1 MKKFKALYYSL
12 YIILALIIIGFYL
25 INYGN
30 PIIKARVE
38 KDAKEYIKTHHAD
51 LDLEIEGVSYQM
63 MGGFYI
69 VELQDKHSQD
79 TNFELNYDAHGKFM
93 FSTYDEILN
102 NTYNRYRAFLKDYA
116 KDIAD
121 EEAFDFE
128 LSLEP
133 DNELK
138 YEYYL
143 KLDQEFDREHLPSKV
158 LAHFHAYEDE
168 PSLEGMMTRLKKVQK
183 ATSKR
188 NLDVR
193 YYSSRIIPTAD
204 KAEEG
209 MAEPWWNAISVDRV
223 MEKTIIDGNMET
235 LERIY
240 ERKKR

>member
-12 YIILALIIIGFYL
+12 YIILALIVIGFYL

-38 KDAKEYIKTHHAD
+38 KDANEYIKTHHAD
-51 LDLEIEGVSYQM
+51 LEHETKGVSYQM
-63 MGGFYI
+63 MGGFYV

-79 TNFELNYDAHGKFM
+79 TNFKLNYDAHGKFM
-93 FSTYDEILN
+93 YTTYDEILK
-102 NTYNRYRAFLKDYA
+102 NTYDRYRVFLKDYA
-116 KDIAD
+116 KDIAE
-121 EEAFDFE
+121 EEAFDFKF
-128 LSLEP
+128 SLEP

-143 KLDQEFDREHLPSKV
+143 KLDQDFDREHLPSKI
-158 LAHFHAYEDE
+158 LAHFHAYEDK

-193 YYSSRIIPTAD
+193 YYSGRIIPTAD

-209 MAEPWWNAISVDRV
+209 MAEKWGSAISIDKV

-235 LERIY
+235 LERLY
-240 ERKKR
+240 ERQK

>member
-38 KDAKEYIKTHHAD
+38 KDAKEYTKTHHKD
-51 LDLEIEGVSYQM
+51 LDLEIKGVSYQM

-69 VELQDKHSQD
+69 VELQDRESQD
-79 TNFELNYDAHGKFM
+79 TNFKLNYDAHGKFM
-93 FSTYDEILN
+93 YSTYYEILD
-102 NTYNRYRAFLKDYA
+102 NTYKRYEAFLKDYA
-116 KDIAD
+116 KDIA
-121 EEAFDFE
+121 EEAGLDFE
-128 LSLEP
+128 LRLLP

-143 KLDQEFDREHLPSKV
+143 KLDQDFDREHLPSKV
-158 LAHFHAYEDE
+158 LADFKAYEEE
-168 PSLEGMMTRLKKVQK
+168 PSLDGFMKKLKEVHK
-183 ATSKR
+183 AISDI

-193 YYSSRIIPTAD
+193 YYSGMIIPLAD

-209 MAEPWWNAISVDRV
+209 MAEKWWNAIRIDRV
-223 MEKTIIDGNMET
+223 LEKIIVDGNMEA
-235 LERIY
+235 LERLY
-240 ERKKR
+240 ERKK

>member
-30 PIIKARVE
+30 PIIKARVK
-38 KDAKEYIKTHHAD
+38 KDAKEYTKVHHAD
-51 LDLEIEGVSYQM
+51 LDLEIKGVSYQM
-63 MGGFYI
+63 MGGFYT
-69 VELQDKHSQD
+69 VKLQDKHSQD
-79 TNFELNYDAHGKFM
+79 TSFELNYDASGKFM
-93 FSTYDEILN
+93 FSTYYEILD
-102 NTYNRYRAFLKDYA
+102 NTYKRYEAFLKDYA

-183 ATSKR
+183 AIAKR

-193 YYSSRIIPTAD
+193 YYSGRIIPTAD

-209 MAEPWWNAISVDRV
+209 MAEPWWNAISVDKV
-223 MEKTIIDGNMET
+223 MEKTIVDGNMET

-240 ERKKR
+240 ERQK

>member
-38 KDAKEYIKTHHAD
+38 KDANEYIKTNHAD
-51 LDLEIEGVSYQM
+51 LELETKGVSYQM

-69 VELQDKHSQD
+69 VEFQDRESQD
-79 TNFELNYDAHGKFM
+79 TNFKLNYDAHGKFM
-93 FSTYDEILN
+93 YTTYDEILK
-102 NTYNRYRAFLKDYA
+102 NTYDRYRAFLKDYA

-158 LAHFHAYEDE
+158 
-168 PSLEGMMTRLKKVQK
+168 
-183 ATSKR
+183 
-188 NLDVR
+188 
-193 YYSSRIIPTAD
+193 
-204 KAEEG
+204 
-209 MAEPWWNAISVDRV
+209 
-223 MEKTIIDGNMET
+223 
-235 LERIY
+235 
-240 ERKKR
+240 

>member
-38 KDAKEYIKTHHAD
+38 KDAKEYIKINHAH
-51 LDLEIEGVSYQM
+51 LDLETKGLSYQM

-93 FSTYDEILN
+93 FSTYYEILD

-143 KLDQEFDREHLPSKV
+143 KLDQEFDREHLPSKI

-168 PSLEGMMTRLKKVQK
+168 PSLDGMMTRLKKVQK
-183 ATSKR
+183 AIAKR

-193 YYSSRIIPTAD
+193 YYSGRIIPTAD

-209 MAEPWWNAISVDRV
+209 MAEKWGSAISIDKV

-235 LERIY
+235 LKRLY
-240 ERKKR
+240 ERQK

>member
-12 YIILALIIIGFYL
+12 YIILALIVIGYYL
-25 INYGN
+25 ITYGN

-38 KDAKEYIKTHHAD
+38 KDAKEYIKTNHAD
-51 LDLEIEGVSYQM
+51 LDLDIKGVSYQM
-63 MGGFYI
+63 MGSFYT
-69 VELQDKHSQD
+69 VKLQDKESRD
-79 TNFELNYDAHGKFM
+79 TCFELNYDHGGKFRY
-93 FSTYDEILN
+93 STYDEILD
-102 NTYNRYRAFLKDYA
+102 NTYKRYEVFLKDYA

-128 LSLEP
+128 LRLLP

-143 KLDQEFDREHLPSKV
+143 KLDQDFDREHLPSKV

-183 ATSKR
+183 AIAKR
-188 NLDVR
+188 NLDVH
-193 YYSSRIIPTAD
+193 YYSGRIIPTAD

-209 MAEPWWNAISVDRV
+209 MAEKWGSAISVDRV
-223 MEKTIIDGNMET
+223 MEKTILDGNMET
-235 LERIY
+235 LERLY
-240 ERKKR
+240 EHKK

>member
-12 YIILALIIIGFYL
+12 YIILALIVIGYFL

-30 PIIKARVE
+30 PIIKAKVE
-38 KDAKEYIKTHHAD
+38 KDATEYISRHYKD
-51 LDLEIEGVSYQM
+51 LDLEIIGVSYQM
-63 MGGFYI
+63 TGSFYT
-69 VELQDKHSQD
+69 VKLQDKVSQD
-79 TNFELNYDAHGKFM
+79 TCFELNYDSSGKFM
-93 FSTYDEILN
+93 FSTYYEILD
-102 NTYNRYRAFLKDYA
+102 NTYKRYEAFLKDYA

-133 DNELK
+133 DSNLK
-138 YEYYL
+138 YEHYL
-143 KLDQEFDREHLPSKV
+143 TLDQEFDREHLPSKV

-193 YYSSRIIPTAD
+193 YYSGRIIPTAD

-209 MAEPWWNAISVDRV
+209 MAEPWWHAISAERV
-223 MEKTIIDGNMET
+223 MEKTIVDGNMET
-235 LERIY
+235 LER
-240 ERKKR
+240 RSNK

>member
-30 PIIKARVE
+30 PIIKARVK
-38 KDAKEYIKTHHAD
+38 KDAMEYIKTNHAD
-51 LDLEIEGVSYQM
+51 LDLDIKGVSYQM
-63 MGGFYI
+63 MGSFYT
-69 VELQDKHSQD
+69 VKLQDKNSRD
-79 TNFELNYDAHGKFM
+79 TSFELNYDARGKFM
-93 FSTYDEILN
+93 YSTYYEILN
-102 NTYNRYRAFLKDYA
+102 NTYKRYETFLKDYA

-121 EEAFDFE
+121 EEGFDFE

-133 DNELK
+133 DSDLK

-158 LAHFHAYEDE
+158 LAHFHAYEDK
-168 PSLEGMMTRLKKVQK
+168 PSLDGMMTRLKKVQK
-183 ATSKR
+183 AMSKR

-193 YYSSRIIPTAD
+193 YYSGRIIPTAD

-209 MAEPWWNAISVDRV
+209 MGEPWWNAISVDKV
-223 MEKTIIDGNMET
+223 MEKTILDGNMET
-235 LERIY
+235 LERLC
-240 ERKKR
+240 ERKK

>member
-38 KDAKEYIKTHHAD
+38 KDAKEYTKTNHAE
-51 LDLEIEGVSYQM
+51 LDLEIKGLSYQM
-63 MGGFYI
+63 MGGFYT
-69 VELQDKHSQD
+69 VKLQDKESRD
-79 TNFELNYDAHGKFM
+79 TCFELNYDHSGKFRY
-93 FSTYDEILN
+93 STYDEILD
-102 NTYNRYRAFLKDYA
+102 NTYDRYRAFLKDYA

-143 KLDQEFDREHLPSKV
+143 TLDQEFDREHLPSKV
-158 LAHFHAYEDE
+158 LAHLHAYEDE
-168 PSLEGMMTRLKKVQK
+168 PSLEGIMTRLKKVQK

-193 YYSSRIIPTAD
+193 YYSGRIIPTAD

-223 MEKTIIDGNMET
+223 MEKTILDGNIET

>member
-30 PIIKARVE
+30 PIIKARVK
-38 KDAKEYIKTHHAD
+38 KDAKAYTKVHHAE
-51 LDLEIEGVSYQM
+51 LDLEIKGVSYQM
-63 MGGFYI
+63 MGGFYT
-69 VELQDKHSQD
+69 VKLQDKASKD
-79 TNFELNYDAHGKFM
+79 TNFELNYEASGKFM
-93 FSTYDEILN
+93 FSTYDEILD
-102 NTYNRYRAFLKDYA
+102 NTYKRYEAFLKDYA
-116 KDIAD
+116 TDIAD
-121 EEAFDFE
+121 EEGFDFE

-143 KLDQEFDREHLPSKV
+143 KLDQEFDREHLPSKI

-168 PSLEGMMTRLKKVQK
+168 PSLKGMMTRLKKVQK
-183 ATSKR
+183 AIAKK

-193 YYSSRIIPTAD
+193 YYSGRIIPTAD

-223 MEKTIIDGNMET
+223 MEKTIVDGNMET

-240 ERKKR
+240 DRQNK

>member
-1 MKKFKALYYSL
+1 MKNFKALYYGL
-12 YIILALIIIGFYL
+12 YIILALIVIGFYL
-25 INYGN
+25 ITHGN

-38 KDAKEYIKTHHAD
+38 KDAKEYINRHYKD
-51 LDLEIEGVSYQM
+51 LDLEIDGMHYQIE
-63 MGGFYI
+63 GGFYI
-69 VELQDKHSQD
+69 VELQDKKSQD
-79 TNFELNYDAHGKFM
+79 TCFELDYDHSGKFRY
-93 FSTYDEILN
+93 STYYEILG
-102 NTYNRYRAFLKDYA
+102 NTYDRYRAFLKDYA
-116 KDIAD
+116 KDIAE

-143 KLDQEFDREHLPSKV
+143 KLDQDFDREHLPSKV

-183 ATSKR
+183 AIAKR

-193 YYSSRIIPTAD
+193 YYSGRIIPTAD

-209 MAEPWWNAISVDRV
+209 MAEPWWHAISVDKV
-223 MEKTIIDGNMET
+223 MEKTILDGNMET
-235 LERIY
+235 LKR
-240 ERKKR
+240 RSNKK

>member
-30 PIIKARVE
+30 PIIKARVK
-38 KDAKEYIKTHHAD
+38 KDAKEYTKVHHAE
-51 LDLEIEGVSYQM
+51 LDLEIKGVSYQM
-63 MGGFYI
+63 MGGFYT
-69 VELQDKHSQD
+69 VKLQDKHSQD
-79 TNFELNYDAHGKFM
+79 TSFEFNYDASGKFRY
-93 FSTYDEILN
+93 STYDEILD
-102 NTYNRYRAFLKDYA
+102 NTYKRYEAFLKDYA

-121 EEAFDFE
+121 EEGFDFE
-128 LSLEP
+128 LSLLP

-183 ATSKR
+183 AIAKR

-193 YYSSRIIPTAD
+193 YYSGRIIPTAD

-223 MEKTIIDGNMET
+223 MEKTIVDGNMET
-235 LERIY
+235 LERLY
-240 ERKKR
+240 ERKK

>member
-12 YIILALIIIGFYL
+12 YIILALIVIGYYL

-38 KDAKEYIKTHHAD
+38 KDAKEYISRHYKD
-51 LDLEIEGVSYQM
+51 LDLEIEGLSYQM
-63 MGGFYI
+63 TGSFYT
-69 VELQDKHSQD
+69 VKLQDKVSQD
-79 TNFELNYDAHGKFM
+79 TSFELNYDSSGKFM
-93 FSTYDEILN
+93 FSTYYEILD
-102 NTYNRYRAFLKDYA
+102 NTYKRYEAFLKDYA

-128 LSLEP
+128 LSLLP

-143 KLDQEFDREHLPSKV
+143 TLDQEFDREHLPSKV

-183 ATSKR
+183 ASSKR

-193 YYSSRIIPTAD
+193 YYSGRIIPTAD

-209 MAEPWWNAISVDRV
+209 MAEKWGSAISVERV
-223 MEKTIIDGNMET
+223 MEKTILDGNMET
-235 LERIY
+235 LER
-240 ERKKR
+240 RSNK

>member
-12 YIILALIIIGFYL
+12 YIILALIVIGYYL

-38 KDAKEYIKTHHAD
+38 KDAKEYISRHYKD

-63 MGGFYI
+63 TGGFYI

-79 TNFELNYDAHGKFM
+79 TSFELNYDHSGKFM
-93 FSTYDEILN
+93 CSTYDEILD
-102 NTYNRYRAFLKDYA
+102 NTYKRYEAFLKDYA

-128 LSLEP
+128 LSLLP

-143 KLDQEFDREHLPSKV
+143 TLDQEFDREHLPSKV
-158 LAHFHAYEDE
+158 LAHFHAYENE

-183 ATSKR
+183 AIAKW

-193 YYSSRIIPTAD
+193 YYSGRIIPTAD
-204 KAEEG
+204 KAKEG
-209 MAEPWWNAISVDRV
+209 MAEKWGSAISVERV
-223 MEKTIIDGNMET
+223 MEKTILDGNMET
-235 LERIY
+235 L
-240 ERKKR
+240 KRRSNK

>member
-51 LDLEIEGVSYQM
+51 LDLEIKGLSYQM

-69 VELQDKHSQD
+69 VEFQDRESQD
-79 TNFELNYDAHGKFM
+79 TNFKLNYDAHGKFM
-93 FSTYDEILN
+93 YTTYDEILK
-102 NTYNRYRAFLKDYA
+102 NTYDRYRAFLKDYA

-158 LAHFHAYEDE
+158 
-168 PSLEGMMTRLKKVQK
+168 
-183 ATSKR
+183 
-188 NLDVR
+188 
-193 YYSSRIIPTAD
+193 
-204 KAEEG
+204 
-209 MAEPWWNAISVDRV
+209 
-223 MEKTIIDGNMET
+223 
-235 LERIY
+235 
-240 ERKKR
+240 

>member
-12 YIILALIIIGFYL
+12 YIILALIVIGYYL

-30 PIIKARVE
+30 PIIKAKVE
-38 KDAKEYIKTHHAD
+38 KDAKEYISRHYKD
-51 LDLEIEGVSYQM
+51 LDLEIEGLSYQM
-63 MGGFYI
+63 TGSFYT
-69 VELQDKHSQD
+69 VKLQDKVSQD

-93 FSTYDEILN
+93 FSTYYEILD
-102 NTYNRYRAFLKDYA
+102 NTYKRYEAFLKDYA

-128 LSLEP
+128 LSLLP

-143 KLDQEFDREHLPSKV
+143 TLDQEFDREHLPSKV

-183 ATSKR
+183 AMSKR

-193 YYSSRIIPTAD
+193 YYSGRIIPTAD

-209 MAEPWWNAISVDRV
+209 MAEKWGSAISVERV
-223 MEKTIIDGNMET
+223 MEKTILDGNMET
-235 LERIY
+235 LER
-240 ERKKR
+240 RSNK

>member
-1 MKKFKALYYSL
+1 MKKLKALYYSL
-12 YIILALIIIGFYL
+12 YIILTLIIIGFYL

-38 KDAKEYIKTHHAD
+38 KDAKEYISRHYKD
-51 LDLEIEGVSYQM
+51 LDLEIEGVRYQIE
-63 MGGFYI
+63 GGFYI
-69 VELQDKHSQD
+69 VELQDKKSQD
-79 TNFELNYDAHGKFM
+79 TNFELNYDHSGKFRY
-93 FSTYDEILN
+93 STYYEILK
-102 NTYNRYRAFLKDYA
+102 NTYDRYRVFLKDYA
-116 KDIAD
+116 KDMA
-121 EEAFDFE
+121 EEESFDFE

-143 KLDQEFDREHLPSKV
+143 SLDQEFDREHLPSKV

-183 ATSKR
+183 ACSKR

-193 YYSSRIIPTAD
+193 YYSGRIIPTAD

-209 MAEPWWNAISVDRV
+209 MAELWWHAISVDKV
-223 MEKTIIDGNMET
+223 MEKTILDGNMEM
-235 LERIY
+235 LERLY
-240 ERKKR
+240 ERQK

>member
-1 MKKFKALYYSL
+1 MKKAKLLYYSL
-12 YIILALIIIGFYL
+12 YLMLAAIVIGFYL

-38 KDAKEYIKTHHAD
+38 KDAKEYIKAHHKD
-51 LDLEIEGVSYQM
+51 LDLEIEGVRYQIE
-63 MGGFYI
+63 GCFYI
-69 VELQDKHSQD
+69 VELQDKKSQD
-79 TNFELNYDAHGKFM
+79 TNFELNYGSRGKFRY
-93 FSTYDEILN
+93 STYYEILD
-102 NTYNRYRAFLKDYA
+102 NTYDRYRAFLKDFA

-121 EEAFDFE
+121 EEGFDFE

-133 DNELK
+133 DSDLK

-168 PSLEGMMTRLKKVQK
+168 PSLDGMMTRLKKVQK
-183 ATSKR
+183 AMSKR

-193 YYSSRIIPTAD
+193 YYSGRIIPTAD

-209 MAEPWWNAISVDRV
+209 MAEPWWHAISVDKV
-223 MEKTIIDGNMET
+223 MEKTILDGNMET
-235 LERIY
+235 LERLY
-240 ERKKR
+240 ERQK

>member
-12 YIILALIIIGFYL
+12 YIILALIVIGYYL

-30 PIIKARVE
+30 PIIKAKVE
-38 KDAKEYIKTHHAD
+38 KDAKEYISRHYKD
-51 LDLEIEGVSYQM
+51 LDLEIEGLSYQM
-63 MGGFYI
+63 TGSFYT
-69 VELQDKHSQD
+69 VKLQDKASQD

-93 FSTYDEILN
+93 CSTYYEILD
-102 NTYNRYRAFLKDYA
+102 NTYKRYEAFLKDYA

-128 LSLEP
+128 LSLLP

-143 KLDQEFDREHLPSKV
+143 TLDQEFDREHLPSKV

-168 PSLEGMMTRLKKVQK
+168 PSLEGMMIRLKKVQK
-183 ATSKR
+183 ASSKR

-193 YYSSRIIPTAD
+193 YYSGRIIPTAD

-209 MAEPWWNAISVDRV
+209 MAEKWGSAISVERV
-223 MEKTIIDGNMET
+223 LEKTILDGNMET
-235 LERIY
+235 LER
-240 ERKKR
+240 RSNK

>member
-12 YIILALIIIGFYL
+12 YIILALIVIGYYL
-25 INYGN
+25 ITYGN
-30 PIIKARVE
+30 PIIKARVK
-38 KDAKEYIKTHHAD
+38 KDAKEYIKTNHAD
-51 LDLEIEGVSYQM
+51 LDLDIKGVSYQM
-63 MGGFYI
+63 MGSFYT
-69 VELQDKHSQD
+69 VKLQDKRSQD
-79 TNFELNYDAHGKFM
+79 TCFELNYDHGGKFRY
-93 FSTYDEILN
+93 STYDEILD
-102 NTYNRYRAFLKDYA
+102 NTYKRYEVFLKDYA

-128 LSLEP
+128 LRLLP

-143 KLDQEFDREHLPSKV
+143 KLDQDFDREHLQSKV

-183 ATSKR
+183 AIAKR

-193 YYSSRIIPTAD
+193 YYSGRIIPTAD

-209 MAEPWWNAISVDRV
+209 MAEPWWDAISVDRV
-223 MEKTIIDGNMET
+223 MEKTILDGNMET
-235 LERIY
+235 LERLY
-240 ERKKR
+240 ERKK

>member
-12 YIILALIIIGFYL
+12 YIILALIVIGYYL

-38 KDAKEYIKTHHAD
+38 KDAKEYISRHYKD

-63 MGGFYI
+63 TGSFYT
-69 VELQDKHSQD
+69 VKLQDKESQD
-79 TNFELNYDAHGKFM
+79 TSFELNYDSSGKFM
-93 FSTYDEILN
+93 FSTYYEILD
-102 NTYNRYRAFLKDYA
+102 NTYKRYEAFLKDYA

-128 LSLEP
+128 LSLLP

-143 KLDQEFDREHLPSKV
+143 TLDQEFDREHLPSKV

-168 PSLEGMMTRLKKVQK
+168 PSLEGMMTRLKKMQK
-183 ATSKR
+183 AMSKR

-193 YYSSRIIPTAD
+193 YYSGRIIPTAD

-209 MAEPWWNAISVDRV
+209 MAEKWGSAISVERV
-223 MEKTIIDGNMET
+223 MEKTILDGNMET
-235 LERIY
+235 LER
-240 ERKKR
+240 RSNK

>member
-12 YIILALIIIGFYL
+12 YIILALIVIGFYL

-30 PIIKARVE
+30 PIIKARVK
-38 KDAKEYIKTHHAD
+38 KDANEYIKTHHAD
-51 LDLEIEGVSYQM
+51 LELETKGVSYQM

-69 VELQDKHSQD
+69 VELQDKRSQD
-79 TNFELNYDAHGKFM
+79 TNFRLNYDHSGKFRY
-93 FSTYDEILN
+93 STYDEILD
-102 NTYNRYRAFLKDYA
+102 NTYNRYRAFLKDFA

-158 LAHFHAYEDE
+158 LAHFHAYENE
-168 PSLEGMMTRLKKVQK
+168 PSLKGMMTRLKKVQK
-183 ATSKR
+183 AIAKR

-193 YYSSRIIPTAD
+193 YYSGRIIPTAD

-209 MAEPWWNAISVDRV
+209 MAEKWGSAISIDKV

-235 LERIY
+235 LERLY
-240 ERKKR
+240 ERQK

>member
-38 KDAKEYIKTHHAD
+38 KDAKEYIKTNHAE
-51 LDLEIEGVSYQM
+51 LDLEIKGVSYQM
-63 MGGFYI
+63 MGGFYT
-69 VELQDKHSQD
+69 VKLQDKESRD
-79 TNFELNYDAHGKFM
+79 TCFELNYDHSGKFRY
-93 FSTYDEILN
+93 STYDEILD
-102 NTYNRYRAFLKDYA
+102 NTYDRYRAFLKDYA
-116 KDIAD
+116 KVIAE

-193 YYSSRIIPTAD
+193 YYSGRIIPTAD

-209 MAEPWWNAISVDRV
+209 MAEPWWHAISVDKV

-235 LERIY
+235 IERLY

>member
-38 KDAKEYIKTHHAD
+38 KDAKEYIKINHAH
-51 LDLEIEGVSYQM
+51 LDLETKGLSYQM

-93 FSTYDEILN
+93 FSTYYEILD
-102 NTYNRYRAFLKDYA
+102 NTYNRYKAFLKDYA

-143 KLDQEFDREHLPSKV
+143 KLDQEFDREHLPSKI

-168 PSLEGMMTRLKKVQK
+168 PSLDGMMTRLKKVQK
-183 ATSKR
+183 AIAKR

-193 YYSSRIIPTAD
+193 YYSGRIIPTAD

-209 MAEPWWNAISVDRV
+209 MAEKWGSAISIDKV

-235 LERIY
+235 LKRLY
-240 ERKKR
+240 ERQK

>member
-38 KDAKEYIKTHHAD
+38 KDAKEYIKINHAH
-51 LDLEIEGVSYQM
+51 LDLETKGLSYQM

-93 FSTYDEILN
+93 FSTYYEILD

-143 KLDQEFDREHLPSKV
+143 KLDQEFDREHLPSKI

-168 PSLEGMMTRLKKVQK
+168 PSLDGMMTRLKKVQK
-183 ATSKR
+183 AIAKR

-193 YYSSRIIPTAD
+193 YYSGRIIPTAD

-209 MAEPWWNAISVDRV
+209 MAEPWWHAISVDKV
-223 MEKTIIDGNMET
+223 MEKTILDGNMET
-235 LERIY
+235 LKR
-240 ERKKR
+240 RSNKK